1 MLLKRIVLFSLF
13 LLSINTFCFGQ
24 ATWIGYPGDYDI
36 WLGNNVNN
44 QRTERGA
51 FFPPFWK
58 MDSHYVLVEFSKEFD
73 LKSPE
78 EIHIYVEG
86 RYNVKLD
93 GKLQNGTPSK
103 MMLPAGKHALNIKV
117 HNQACVPAIYV
128 EGKTVFTD
136 SSWKVTFEDKEWI
149 DESGKASDKSATVYM
164 NAAAL
169 NFNSPEQR
177 PSLFKLN
184 QVPMSPLSI
193 TKTGKGTLVDF
204 GKETFGYVT
213 FHQLCGKGEVCI
225 YYGESRDEALSVDS
239 CETLD
244 KIQVNNDNPEDLT
257 LTDSKAYR
265 YVYIE
270 NDDGVR
276 FESISMRYEYV
287 PLDYRGSFRC
297 SDEEINR
304 IWDVAAYT
312 LHLTTR
318 KVFLDGIKRD
328 RWAWSGDAIQSY
340 LMNYYLFFDPN
351 TVTRTINLLRGKDP
365 VTSHIN
371 TIMDYTFYWF
381 MSIYDYYLYTGDL
394 HFIRQ
399 IYPKMVSLMDFV
411 LGRTNAEGMVEG
423 LSGDWVFVDWAD
435 GFMDKRGELS
445 FEQLLFCKSLQT
457 MALCASIAGNQTDKE
472 KYTTLGDRLFS
483 KLETYFWD
491 DRKQAFVHNRKEG
504 IKSEQVT
511 RYANIFAIL
520 FDYVDN
526 EKKQGIKK
534 NVLLNDSIMKIT
546 TPYMRFYEL
555 ASLCALGEQP
565 YVTKEIKAYW
575 GGMLKLGATSFWE
588 KYNPEEKGSEHYA
601 MYGRPF
607 GKSLC
612 HAWGASPIYLLG
624 KYYLGVS
631 PVKPGYEEFS
641 VEPSLG
647 GLEWIKG
654 SVPTPYGNIQ
664 VFMDKKT
671 IKVASPGGKG
681 YLVFSS
687 KSRPQ
692 SSHGKIE
699 ALGNN
704 RYRLFLKGN
713 RNEIVIKFEG

>member
-44 QRTERGA
+44 RRTERGA

-73 LKSPE
+73 LKAPE
-78 EIHIYVEG
+78 KIRIYVEG

-103 MMLPAGKHALNIKV
+103 MMLPAGKHVLNIKV
-117 HNQACVPAIYV
+117 HNLACVPAIYV

-177 PSLFKLN
+177 PSLFRLN

-225 YYGESRDEALSVDS
+225 YYGESREEALSVDS

-244 KIQVNNDNPEDLT
+244 KIQVNNRNPEDLT
-257 LTDSKAYR
+257 LSDSKAYR

-270 NDDGVR
+270 NDDSVH
-276 FESISMRYEYV
+276 FENISMRYEYA
-287 PLDYRGSFRC
+287 PLDYRGAFRC

-318 KVFLDGIKRD
+318 EVFLDGIKRD

-340 LMNYYLFFDPN
+340 LMNYYLFFDTK

-394 HFIRQ
+394 RFIRQ
-399 IYPKMVSLMDFV
+399 IYPRMVSLMDFV

-435 GFMDKRGELS
+435 GFMDKRGELC
-445 FEQLLFCKSLQT
+445 FEQLLFCESLQT
-457 MALCASIAGNQTDKE
+457 MALCAGIAGNQTDKE
-472 KYTTLGDRLFS
+472 KYTTLADRLFS
-483 KLETYFWD
+483 KLETCFWNE
-491 DRKQAFVHNRKEG
+491 RKQAFVHNRKEG
-504 IKSEQVT
+504 IKSEQIT
-511 RYANIFAIL
+511 RYANIFAVL
-520 FDYVDN
+520 FDYVEN
-526 EKKQGIKK
+526 EKKQAIKE

-588 KYNPEEKGSEHYA
+588 KYNPDEKGSEHYA
-601 MYGRPF
+601 MYGRSF

-612 HAWGASPIYLLG
+612 HAWGASPLYLLG

-647 GLEWIKG
+647 GLDWIKG
-654 SVPTPYGNIQ
+654 SVPTPYGDIR

-671 IKVASPGGKG
+671 IKVVSPGGKG
-681 YLVFSS
+681 YLKFWSKGKLPKSS
-687 KSRPQ
+687 RN
-692 SSHGKIE
+692 KIE
-699 ALGNN
+699 RLGNDQ
-704 RYRLFLKGN
+704 YRIQIPGDGVETIITL
-713 RNEIVIKFEG
+713 

>member
-546 TPYMRFYEL
+546 TPYMRFMSWPRFVLL
-555 ASLCALGEQP
+555 ANSL
-565 YVTKEIKAYW
+565 
-575 GGMLKLGATSFWE
+575 MLPKKSKPIGA
-588 KYNPEEKGSEHYA
+588 G
-601 MYGRPF
+601 
-607 GKSLC
+607 C
-612 HAWGASPIYLLG
+612 
-624 KYYLGVS
+624 
-631 PVKPGYEEFS
+631 
-641 VEPSLG
+641 
-647 GLEWIKG
+647 
-654 SVPTPYGNIQ
+654 
-664 VFMDKKT
+664 
-671 IKVASPGGKG
+671 
-681 YLVFSS
+681 
-687 KSRPQ
+687 
-692 SSHGKIE
+692 
-699 ALGNN
+699 
-704 RYRLFLKGN
+704 
-713 RNEIVIKFEG
+713 

>member
-44 QRTERGA
+44 RRTERGA

-93 GKLQNGTPSK
+93 GKLQNGTPSR
-103 MMLPAGKHALNIKV
+103 MMLPEGKHVLNIKV

-177 PSLFKLN
+177 PSLFRLD

-276 FESISMRYEYV
+276 FESISMRYEYT
-287 PLDYRGSFRC
+287 PLDYRGSFQC

-318 KVFLDGIKRD
+318 EVFLDGIKRD

-394 HFIRQ
+394 RFIRQ

-612 HAWGASPIYLLG
+612 HAWGASPLYLLG

-692 SSHGKIE
+692 SSQGKIE

-713 RNEIVIKFEG
+713 WNEIVIKFEG

>member
-257 LTDSKAYR
+257 LTDLKAYR

>member
-1 MLLKRIVLFSLF
+1 MLLKRFFLFGLF
-13 LLSINTFCFGQ
+13 LLSVKLFCFGQ
-24 ATWIGYPGDYDI
+24 ANWIGYPGDYDI

-44 QRTERGA
+44 RRTERGA

-58 MDSHYVLVEFSKEFD
+58 MDSHYVLVEFSKELD
-73 LKSPE
+73 LKAPE
-78 EIHIYVEG
+78 EIRLYVEG
-86 RYNVKLD
+86 RYNVKID
-93 GKLQNGTPSK
+93 GKLQNGTPSR
-103 MMLPAGKHALNIKV
+103 MMLPEGKHVLNIKV

-149 DESGKASDKSATVYM
+149 DESGKASDKSATIYM

-177 PSLFKLN
+177 PSLFKLS
-184 QVPMSPLSI
+184 QVAMSPLSI
-193 TKTGKGTLVDF
+193 TETGKGTLVDF

-213 FHQLCGKGEVCI
+213 FHQLCGKGGVRI
-225 YYGESRDEALSVDS
+225 YYGESREEALSVDE

-244 KIQVNNDNPEDLT
+244 KIQVNSDNPEDLT
-257 LTDSKAYR
+257 LPDSKAFR

-270 NDDGVR
+270 NDDSVR
-276 FESISMRYEYV
+276 FENISMKYEYA

-297 SDEEINR
+297 NDEEINR

-318 KVFLDGIKRD
+318 EVFLDGIKRD

-340 LMNYYLFFDPN
+340 LMNYYLFFDTN

-399 IYPKMVSLMDFV
+399 IYPSMVALMDFV
-411 LGRTNAEGMVEG
+411 LGRTNAEGLVEG

-435 GFMDKRGELS
+435 GFMDKQGELS

-457 MALCASIAGNQTDKE
+457 MALCAGITGNETDEK
-472 KYTTLGDRLFS
+472 KYTVLSNALFS
-483 KLETYFWD
+483 KLETHFWD
-491 DRKQAFVHNRKEG
+491 TQKNAFVHNRKG
-504 IKSEQVT
+504 GMKSEQVT
-511 RYANIFAIL
+511 RYANIFAVL
-520 FDYVDN
+520 FDYVDD
-526 EKKQGIKK
+526 EKKQAIKK
-534 NVLLNDSIMKIT
+534 NVLLNDSVMKIT

-565 YVTKEIKAYW
+565 YVTKEIKTYW

-588 KYNPEEKGSEHYA
+588 KYNPAEKGSEHYA

-612 HAWGASPIYLLG
+612 HAWGASPLYLLG

-641 VEPSLG
+641 IEPSLG

-654 SVPTPYGNIQ
+654 SVPTPYGDIR

-671 IKVASPGGKG
+671 IKVVSPGGKG

-687 KSRPQ
+687 KSVPQ
-692 SSHGKIE
+692 SSQGKIVR
-699 ALGNN
+699 LGNN
-704 RYRLFLKGN
+704 RYRLFLEGDGN
-713 RNEIVIKFEG
+713 EFVITLEG

>member
-93 GKLQNGTPSK
+93 GKLQNGAPLK
-103 MMLPAGKHALNIKV
+103 MMLPAGKHVLNIKV

-177 PSLFKLN
+177 PSLFRLD

-276 FESISMRYEYV
+276 FESISMRYEYT
-287 PLDYRGSFRC
+287 PLDYRGSFQC

-318 KVFLDGIKRD
+318 EVFLDGIKRD

-394 HFIRQ
+394 RFIRQ

-472 KYTTLGDRLFS
+472 KYTTLADRLFS
-483 KLETYFWD
+483 KLETCFWN

-612 HAWGASPIYLLG
+612 HAWGASPLYLLG

-631 PVKPGYEEFS
+631 PVKPGYEEFF

-671 IKVASPGGKG
+671 IKVVSPGGKG

-692 SSHGKIE
+692 SSQGKIE

-713 RNEIVIKFEG
+713 GNEIVIKFKG

>member
-1 MLLKRIVLFSLF
+1 MFVKRIALFGLF
-13 LLSINTFCFGQ
+13 LLSIDMFCAGS
-24 ATWIGYPGDYDI
+24 WIAYPGDYDI

-44 QRTERGA
+44 RRTERGA

-73 LKSPE
+73 LKMPE
-78 EIHIYVEG
+78 EIHIYAEG
-86 RYNVKLD
+86 NYNVKLD
-93 GKLQNGTPSK
+93 GKLQNGTPTK
-103 MMLPAGKHALNIKV
+103 MLLPAGRHTLNIKV

-128 EGKTVFTD
+128 EGKTVYSD

-164 NAAAL
+164 SAASL
-169 NFNSPEQR
+169 NFSSPEQR
-177 PSLFKLN
+177 PSLYKLN
-184 QVPMSPLSI
+184 QMPMNPLSI

-204 GKETFGYVT
+204 GKETFGYVR
-213 FHQLCGKGEVCI
+213 FHRLQGKGEIRI
-225 YYGESRDEALSVDS
+225 YYGESREEALSVDK

-265 YVYIE
+265 YLYVE
-270 NDDGVR
+270 NEDSVH
-276 FESISMRYEYV
+276 FETISMMYEYA

-318 KVFLDGIKRD
+318 EVFLDGIKRD

-340 LMNYYLFFDPN
+340 LMNYYLFFDAN

-394 HFIRQ
+394 QFIRQ
-399 IYPKMVSLMDFV
+399 IYPRMVSLMDYV

-472 KYTTLGDRLFS
+472 KYTTLANRLFS
-483 KLETYFWD
+483 KLEPCFWND
-491 DRKQAFVHNRKEG
+491 SKQAFVHNRKEG
-504 IKSEQVT
+504 VKSEQIT
-511 RYANIFAIL
+511 RYANIFAVL
-520 FDYVDN
+520 FDYVDA
-526 EKKQGIKK
+526 EKKQAIKN

-588 KYNPEEKGSEHYA
+588 KYNPQEKGSEHYA

-612 HAWGASPIYLLG
+612 HAWGASPLYLLG

-641 VEPSLG
+641 IEPSLG

-654 SVPTPYGNIQ
+654 SVPTPYGDIR

-671 IKVASPGGKG
+671 IKVVSPGGKG
-681 YLVFSS
+681 YLKFRSKGKSPKSS
-687 KSRPQ
+687 RN
-692 SSHGKIE
+692 KIE
-699 ALGNN
+699 RLGNN
-704 RYRLFLKGN
+704 QYRIPIFGDGI
-713 RNEIVIKFEG
+713 ETVITF

>member
-44 QRTERGA
+44 RRTERGA

-93 GKLQNGTPSK
+93 GKLQNGTPSR
-103 MMLPAGKHALNIKV
+103 MMLPEGKHVLNIKV

-177 PSLFKLN
+177 PSLFRLD

-276 FESISMRYEYV
+276 FESISMRYEYT
-287 PLDYRGSFRC
+287 PLDYRGSFQC

-318 KVFLDGIKRD
+318 EVFLDGIKRD

-612 HAWGASPIYLLG
+612 HAWGASPLYLLG

-692 SSHGKIE
+692 SSQGKIE

-713 RNEIVIKFEG
+713 WNEIVIKFKG

>member
-13 LLSINTFCFGQ
+13 LLSINMFCFGQ

-44 QRTERGA
+44 RRTEREA

-73 LKSPE
+73 LKAPE

-93 GKLQNGTPSK
+93 GKLQNGTPTK
-103 MMLPAGKHALNIKV
+103 MILPAGKHVLNIKV

-149 DESGKASDKSATVYM
+149 DESGKVSDKSATVYM

-169 NFNSPEQR
+169 NFNSPEQL
-177 PSLFKLN
+177 PSLFRLN
-184 QVPMSPLSI
+184 QETMSPLSI

-213 FHQLCGKGEVCI
+213 FHQLRGKGEVCI
-225 YYGESRDEALSVDS
+225 YYGESREEALSVDK

-244 KIQVNNDNPEDLT
+244 KIQVNNDKPEDLT
-257 LTDSKAYR
+257 LTDSRAYR

-276 FESISMRYEYV
+276 FKSISMMYEYA
-287 PLDYRGSFRC
+287 PLDYRGAFRC

-318 KVFLDGIKRD
+318 EVFLDGIKRD

-340 LMNYYLFFDPN
+340 LMNYYLFFDTN

-381 MSIYDYYLYTGDL
+381 MSIYDYYLYTGDF

-399 IYPKMVSLMDFV
+399 IYPRMVGLMDFV
-411 LGRTNAEGMVEG
+411 LGRTNAEDMVEG

-472 KYTTLGDRLFS
+472 KYTTLADRLFS

-491 DRKQAFVHNRKEG
+491 NRKQVFVHNRKEG
-504 IKSEQVT
+504 IKSEQIT
-511 RYANIFAIL
+511 RYTNIFAVL
-520 FDYVDN
+520 FDYVDD
-526 EKKQGIKK
+526 EKKQAIKN

-588 KYNPEEKGSEHYA
+588 KYNPEEKGSGHYA

-612 HAWGASPIYLLG
+612 HAWGASPLYLLG

-641 VEPSLG
+641 IEPSLG

-654 SVPTPYGNIQ
+654 SVPTPYGDIR

-671 IKVASPGGKG
+671 IKVVSLGGEG
-681 YLVFSS
+681 YLKFRS
-687 KSRPQ
+687 KSKSPK
-692 SSHGKIE
+692 SSRNKIE
-699 ALGNN
+699 RLGNDI
-704 RYRLFLKGN
+704 YR
-713 RNEIVIKFEG
+713 IKINGDGVETIITL

>member
-713 RNEIVIKFEG
+713 RNEIVIK

>member
-44 QRTERGA
+44 RRTERGA

-93 GKLQNGTPSK
+93 GKLQNGAPLK
-103 MMLPAGKHALNIKV
+103 MMLPAGKHVLNIKV

-318 KVFLDGIKRD
+318 EVFLDGIKRD

-399 IYPKMVSLMDFV
+399 IYPKMVGLMDFV

-612 HAWGASPIYLLG
+612 HAWGASPLYLLG

-692 SSHGKIE
+692 SSQGKIE
-699 ALGNN
+699 ALGTN

-713 RNEIVIKFEG
+713 GNEIVIKFEG